1 MKIYSV
7 ILMFVMSCMFF
18 ACTSSED
25 IETTDADA
33 TSATDVVEVLDSDE
47 EADTDVADELD
58 TAEIRE

>member
-7 ILMFVMSCMFF
+7 ILMFVMSCMFI

-25 IETTDADA
+25 IEATDA
-33 TSATDVVEVLDSDE
+33 TSATDVVETADSDE
-47 EADTDVADELD
+47 ETDIADELD